1 MSRAALCACLANT
14 LLARETRCTVYSNVR
29 PGRSHRLSARL
40 RVHPQVF
47 HAPLPHRG
55 PRAHGSRGVCAG
67 SAWHG
72 HQAGRATA
80 AHRRAQA
87 LRRGRRASP
96 AKAARQLR
104 LKRRGL
110 PWPRLGFPAGWS
122 RAGGAALLASEC
134 SGATGCSQ
142 SLGACRGA
150 TPLTY
155 TSLLLNVMKG
165 ENSPIPTPLCFKPQ
179 QARREGLSACTVER
193 AGPAGF
199 RRERD

>member
-29 PGRSHRLSARL
+29 PGRSRRLSARL

-104 LKRRGL
+104 LKRLGL
-110 PWPRLGFPAGWS
+110 PWPRLGFPAGWVES
-122 RAGGAALLASEC
+122 RGRGFTRLGVQRCHRLLSELR
-134 SGATGCSQ
+134 
-142 SLGACRGA
+142 SLQRRHTAHLH
-150 TPLTY
+150 LT
-155 TSLLLNVMKG
+155 
-165 ENSPIPTPLCFKPQ
+165 IPTPECD
-179 QARREGLSACTVER
+179 ER
-193 AGPAGF
+193 
-199 RRERD
+199 